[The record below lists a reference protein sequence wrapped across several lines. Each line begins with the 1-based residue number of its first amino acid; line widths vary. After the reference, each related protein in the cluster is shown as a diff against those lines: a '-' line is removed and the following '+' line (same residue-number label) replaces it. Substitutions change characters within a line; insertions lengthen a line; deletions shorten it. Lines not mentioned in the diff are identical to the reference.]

1 VETLAEACAATD
13 IWPVKTNAPFLWRAL
28 DHEDFRAA
36 RIDTGFIERHG
47 DSLLPPAEPTED
59 MILQAAAAI
68 AVQEVHGEPTMVDA
82 VDGSL
87 LGKPE
92 AGSVWRS
99 LMGFRANADADRRI
113 RVEID
118 GKPYEAELPR
128 DWEKAPVIGEPVDD
142 GVVVNDDGLS
152 FLASV
157 PRYHGDT
164 AGISDGALTAPMP
177 GRVVS
182 VEVAKGEKVAKGQRI
197 VVIEAMKMEQA
208 LVAPFDGIVAEL
220 GPQAGAQ
227 VSEGT
232 LLARIEAEE
241 KA

>member
-1 VETLAEACAATD
+1 
-13 IWPVKTNAPFLWRAL
+13 
-28 DHEDFRAA
+28 
-36 RIDTGFIERHG
+36 
-47 DSLLPPAEPTED
+47 
-59 MILQAAAAI
+59 
-68 AVQEVHGEPTMVDA
+68 MVDA

-87 LGKPE
+87 LAKPE
-92 AGSVWRS
+92 TGSVWRS
-99 LMGFRANADADRRI
+99 LIGFRANADADHRI

-118 GKPYEAELPR
+118 GKPYEAELPH
-128 DWEKAPVIGEPVDD
+128 DWAKAPVIGEPVDD

-177 GRVVS
+177 GRVVA
-182 VEVAKGEKVAKGQRI
+182 VEVAVGDEVAKGQRI

-208 LVAPFDGIVAEL
+208 LVAPFDGVVAEL
-220 GPQAGAQ
+220 GPVAGAQ

-232 LLARIEAEE
+232 LLARIAPNEE